1 MGFREEHQEVKIL
14 ILGAGAVGGYWGARL
29 HQAGIDVTFLLR
41 EKRAET
47 VRKNGLVV
55 KSPKTGDAT
64 LPVKVVTKS
73 TEGGPYD
80 VIILACKGYDLG
92 SAMDAIAPAVANTT
106 TIVPILNGH
115 MHFAILDARFGKE
128 KIAGGLARIGGMLGP
143 NGEILHSGASGVSF
157 GERDGKPPR
166 AALVELDAACKKA
179 GIVGGLNPDIN
190 QDLWDK
196 WIMLGAI
203 ASMCSA
209 MRGTVGDIMESED
222 GGAIMGEILEECR
235 RVAAAEGCPPSDKV
249 VGAIKASLTQKGGKS
264 VASILGD
271 IEKGG
276 AVEAKSIVGDMLARA
291 RKHGLPA
298 PNLRFAYAHLQTY
311 EARRARGGLK

>member
-1 MGFREEHQEVKIL
+1 VKVL

-47 VRKNGLVV
+47 VAKNGLVV

-64 LPVKVVTKS
+64 LPVKVVTKAG
-73 TEGGPYD
+73 EGGPYD
-80 VIILACKGYDLG
+80 VIVLACKGYDLG
-92 SAMDAIAPAVANTT
+92 SAMDSIAPAVGTNT
-106 TIVPILNGH
+106 TIVPMLNGH
-115 MHFAILDARFGKE
+115 MHFATLDARFGRDKV
-128 KIAGGLARIGGMLGP
+128 AGGLARISGMLGP
-143 NGEILHSGASGVSF
+143 NGEILNSGGTGVSF
-157 GERDGKPPR
+157 GERDGKPARP
-166 AALVELDAACKKA
+166 ALVELDAACKKA
-179 GIVGGLNPDIN
+179 GIDGGLHPDIN

-203 ASMCSA
+203 AGMCSA
-209 MRGTVGDIMESED
+209 MRGTVGDIMESDD
-222 GGAIMGEILEECR
+222 GGAIMAEILEECR
-235 RVAAAEGCPPSDKV
+235 KVAAAEGCPPNDKV
-249 VGAIKASLTQKGGKS
+249 VGAIKASLTQKGGKA

-276 AVEAKSIVGDMLARA
+276 AVEARSIVGDMLARA
-291 RKHGLPA
+291 RRHGIAA

-311 EARRARGGLK
+311 EARRARNGLKG

>member
-1 MGFREEHQEVKIL
+1 MKIL
-14 ILGAGAVGGYWGARL
+14 ILGAGAVGGYWAARL
-29 HQAGIDVTFLLR
+29 AQSGADVTLLLR

-55 KSPKTGDAT
+55 KSPKGDFTVPA
-64 LPVKVVTKS
+64 KVVTKGS
-73 TEGGPYD
+73 DGGPYD
-80 VIILACKGYDLG
+80 VVILACKGYDLP
-92 SAMDAIAPAVANTT
+92 SAMDAIAPAIGANT
-106 TIVPILNGH
+106 TIVPMLNGH
-115 MHFAILDARFGKE
+115 IHFATLDARFGKD
-128 KIAGGLARIGGMLGP
+128 KVAGGLARISGMLGP

-179 GIVGGLNPDIN
+179 GIEGGLNPNIN

-209 MRGTVGDIMESED
+209 MRGTVGDIMASED
-222 GGAIMGEILEECR
+222 GEAIMSEILEECR
-235 RVAAAEGCPPSDKV
+235 KVAAAEGYPPSDEV
-249 VGAIKASLTQKGGKS
+249 VSGLKAGLTQKGAKS

-291 RKHGLPA
+291 RKFGVAA

>member
-1 MGFREEHQEVKIL
+1 MKIL

-29 HQAGIDVTFLLR
+29 HQAGVDVTFLLR

-64 LPVKVVTKS
+64 LPVKVVTKA

-80 VIILACKGYDLG
+80 VVILACKGYDLG
-92 SAMDAIAPAVANTT
+92 SAMDSIAPAVGANT
-106 TIVPILNGH
+106 TIVPMLNGH
-115 MHFAILDARFGKE
+115 MHFAALDARFGKE
-128 KIAGGLARIGGMLGP
+128 RVAGGLARISGMLGP
-143 NGEILHSGASGVSF
+143 NGEILNSGGTGVSF
-157 GERDGKPPR
+157 GERDGKAARP
-166 AALVELDAACKKA
+166 ALVELDAACKKA
-179 GIVGGLNPDIN
+179 GIQGGLNPDIN

-209 MRGTVGDIMESED
+209 MRGTVGDIMESDD
-222 GGAIMGEILEECR
+222 GGAIMAEILEECR
-235 RVAAAEGCPPSDKV
+235 KVAAAEGYPPSDAV
-249 VGAIKASLTQKGGKS
+249 VGSLKAGLTQKGAKS

-271 IEKGG
+271 MEKGG
-276 AVEAKSIVGDMLARA
+276 AVEARSIVGDMLARA
-291 RKHGLPA
+291 RKFGVAA